1 MPAPTTSPDTSP
13 SHWLLAAATV
23 ALAHG
28 GMLYAVW
35 DGSGSGPGTPPAEQ
49 VTEVQLVPATP
60 ITMAAAAPLP
70 PPQTAH
76 RQPTAAQ
83 RPATPAATGTQASD
97 LSPEPPANSAAA
109 DTPATAAEP
118 PPAAEPFPASEPQTV
133 ARNAPAASLPLPA
146 FAPPPSSQWHYE
158 IRGESK
164 GLTYTAHAT
173 LHWRQD
179 GQHYEARM
187 EMSAFLIGSRVQTSV
202 GTLGANGLQP
212 AEFTDRARKQRR
224 LVFDHEAHLIRLDG
238 SDATAP
244 LAQGVQ
250 DRLSLFMQLSSVLA
264 GLPHPPAKNHE
275 WTVAVAGSPAADSW
289 TFRYLQTETLP
300 LPAGR
305 YEAWHL
311 QRQPRREGDQQV
323 DLWFAPTLH
332 HLPVRIR
339 IQQDNGDVVDQQL
352 SPG

>member
-1 MPAPTTSPDTSP
+1 MPVPNTSPDTSP

-35 DGSGSGPGTPPAEQ
+35 DGAGSGPNTQPAEQ
-49 VTEVQLVPATP
+49 VAEVQLIPAAP
-60 ITMAAAAPLP
+60 ITTAAAAPLP
-70 PPQTAH
+70 APQTVH
-76 RQPTAAQ
+76 RQPAAAQ
-83 RPATPAATGTQASD
+83 HPAMAAATDAQASD
-97 LSPEPPANSAAA
+97 LPPSPPADSAAT
-109 DTPATAAEP
+109 DTPLTVAEP
-118 PPAAEPFPASEPQTV
+118 PPAAEPPSSGEHQALASNAPPASP
-133 ARNAPAASLPLPA
+133 PWPA

-173 LHWRQD
+173 LNWRQD

-202 GTLGANGLQP
+202 GTLDASGLQP

-238 SDATAP
+238 SDTTAP

-250 DRLSLFMQLSSVLA
+250 DRLSLFLQLSSVLA
-264 GLPHPPAKNHE
+264 GLPHPPAQNKE
-275 WTVAVAGSPAADSW
+275 WTLPVAGSPAVDSW
-289 TFRYLQTETLP
+289 TFRYLQTETQP

-305 YEAWHL
+305 FDTWHL
-311 QRQPRREGDQQV
+311 QRLPRREGDQQV
-323 DLWFAPTLH
+323 DLWFAPALH